1 MLINRITYKIHKT
14 ELFLGILMVF
24 ISIILP
30 NFILYSNLAIYEY
43 IEISVDLWDKEQL
56 LYAVFITIFQNI
68 SRLFPIFFS
77 VFLLADSVEIF
88 VNKKSNFIFK
98 IIFSLIVIQ
107 ILYFIVYKIYFDMS
121 YYFGKVAILQM
132 LYLILHL
139 HYQFQQITLLKR
151 SFILFLVFTGIQWLD
166 ITKYFS
172 ILDYKTTGEL
182 LFDIKNIAFLM
193 KAEHMLDLI
202 GILFFILF
210 FTFAI
215 LLSIIFFNQERK
227 QKMYIKETEIAKTF
241 SDLKLKEI
249 ENRYFKEIQYLVHDL
264 KTPLF
269 SIGTLIEILD
279 MQEENEQKKIY
290 YKKIEKSLERCNI
303 MVSEILRDK
312 NKNFISTEKVFNFI
326 LSYLSSH
333 ECIKYINYQNYCKE
347 KKIKVNKITFSRAIT
362 NLIIN
367 SYEAFLG
374 KNGKIDLIIKDYKK
388 IILIK
393 IEDNGKGMTDE
404 EIEKA
409 FEIGYSTKKSSG
421 VGLNFIKTVM
431 DEHKCELKILNKRSS
446 GLGAYIVMKGENVEN
461 EK

>member
-1 MLINRITYKIHKT
+1 MLIKRITYKIHKT
-14 ELFLGILMVF
+14 ELFLGIFMVF

-43 IEISVDLWDKEQL
+43 IETSIDLWDKEQL
-56 LYAVFITIFQNI
+56 LYAVFITVFQNI

-77 VFLLADSVEIF
+77 VFLIADSVEIF

-107 ILYFIVYKIYFDMS
+107 ILYF
-121 YYFGKVAILQM
+121 
-132 LYLILHL
+132 
-139 HYQFQQITLLKR
+139 
-151 SFILFLVFTGIQWLD
+151 LVFVGIQWLD
-166 ITKYFS
+166 ITRYFS

-215 LLSIIFFNQERK
+215 LLSIIFFNQEKR
-227 QKMYIKETEIAKTF
+227 QKMYIKETEVAKTL

-269 SIGTLIEILD
+269 SIETLIEILD
-279 MQEENEQKKIY
+279 MQEESEKKKIY

-347 KKIKVNKITFSRAIT
+347 RKIRVNKITFSRAIT

-388 IILIK
+388 VILIK

-421 VGLNFIKTVM
+421 GGLNFIKTVM
-431 DEHKCELKILNKRSS
+431 DEHKCELKILNKRNG
-446 GLGAYIVMKGENVEN
+446 GLGAYIVMKGENIEN